1 MVLLLLAQHHLL
13 YSRSDGHGGTVT
25 YYYYDAYTWIAAT
38 VALAWIIWLIARSV
52 LRARRLRRPARN
64 VNRREL
70 KRVVK
75 IKRRVSSTYLRPG
88 IWGNIHAVGVGRLND
103 GRYCLQV
110 FVGDPNVELWPDA
123 GAATLPNEYRGVPLL
138 IVQMPNAGFISASQV
153 EMKADLSKGLRVP
166 QDVIIGGISGANMNL
181 TGESGTIGYFCT
193 RKSRFRKQTEVHLL
207 SNSHVFVDLR
217 RASIDE
223 TDLIMQPSPGEAAGN
238 RPIGALV
245 NFLPLKFE
253 TDLNEANHVDA
264 AIAKLW
270 RPHPHK
276 PLIPSI
282 GAVKGHVVK
291 SDIEV
296 GEAVRKFGRTTGYT
310 EGRIFS
316 IYLDIWIQYD
326 RTGQSAYFKDQ
337 LLVEPASPGSNSF
350 AARGDSGSLLV
361 DAEQYAVGLIFA
373 GMAREAPSNAGESR
387 IEGYG
392 VANPIDEV
400 LDRLKI
406 ELLI

>member
-1 MVLLLLAQHHLL
+1 MVLLLLAQHLL
-13 YSRSDGHGGTVT
+13 YSRSDGRGGTVT

-88 IWGNIHAVGVGRLND
+88 IWGNIHAVGVGRLDD

-110 FVGDPNVELWPDA
+110 FVGDPNVELWPGA
-123 GAATLPNEYRGVPLL
+123 GAATLPNEYRGVPLMV
-138 IVQMPNAGFISASQV
+138 VQMPNAGFISAPQLDLN
-153 EMKADLSKGLRVP
+153 ADLSKGIRVP
-166 QDVIIGGISGANMNL
+166 QDVIIGGISGANTNL

-217 RASIDE
+217 KASIDE
-223 TDLIMQPSPGEAAGN
+223 TDLIMQPSPGEAASN
-238 RPIGALV
+238 RPIATLA

-253 TDLNEANHVDA
+253 AELNEANHVDA

-326 RTGQSAYFKDQ
+326 RTGQPAYFKDQ
-337 LLVEPASPGSNSF
+337 LLVEPASAESSSF
-350 AARGDSGSLLV
+350 AAKGDSGSLLV

-373 GMAREAPSNAGESR
+373 GMSREAPPNSSASR

-406 ELLI
+406 DLVV